1 MLILGEEASAPD
13 VWRLVYYDPVTE
25 TVPENGVVD
34 LTALVA
40 TVGVDI
46 YRFSYPVA
54 TSEYVFV
61 YGAENFGGD
70 SGVVLSADG
79 FSVVH
84 NADYVLAA
92 FTTAPPGNHR
102 TIVVADGKL
111 VFISAGTITVFSL
124 PDLNLVQTFDMS
136 SIDGALPDGVSG
148 VNAAGGKVLYS
159 IPGSKRTVLYDVPT
173 NTVSTFAYTAIQS
186 RTVASFINVA
196 GIERVGVFATQLSE
210 PIAVRSASDL
220 TSVGATGTPNANAQ
234 SMMFQRTAGFLG
246 SPDGS
251 NEVIVG
257 AYGGRGAGGSTTG
270 NYDLDYYPDVFTTS
284 TNYRVNDTAGTD
296 LFPYSVHLHR
306 ATGKLISVENAES
319 ELNISATDLVG
330 QTMQVRPP
338 AVAVTGLTNRV
349 SDFFMSSYD
358 AFVLTSTQ
366 QTYWLDVTD
375 PENWDTVASSPYFQ
389 WDGSVWVFGDEGGT
403 PEGAELRTAAP
414 LVGLVPLRLR
424 LTLGPKIS
432 QFGTSDYVKLYAE
445 GGVSSNRATFF
456 GRGWLPY
463 DEAALEHVFT
473 SDEFVYPAYVESLEA
488 GTGLFMSNNSYEL
501 VELRKIEVLVTG
513 APIPDEFWTAFNQT
527 QEILVP
533 LSDVE

>member
-148 VNAAGGKVLYS
+148 VNAAGAKS
-159 IPGSKRTVLYDVPT
+159 
-173 NTVSTFAYTAIQS
+173 YTAYRARSGLFCTTCLQ
-186 RTVASFINVA
+186 
-196 GIERVGVFATQLSE
+196 TQCRLL
-210 PIAVRSASDL
+210 PTR
-220 TSVGATGTPNANAQ
+220 
-234 SMMFQRTAGFLG
+234 
-246 SPDGS
+246 
-251 NEVIVG
+251 
-257 AYGGRGAGGSTTG
+257 
-270 NYDLDYYPDVFTTS
+270 
-284 TNYRVNDTAGTD
+284 
-296 LFPYSVHLHR
+296 LF
-306 ATGKLISVENAES
+306 K
-319 ELNISATDLVG
+319 
-330 QTMQVRPP
+330 
-338 AVAVTGLTNRV
+338 
-349 SDFFMSSYD
+349 
-358 AFVLTSTQ
+358 
-366 QTYWLDVTD
+366 
-375 PENWDTVASSPYFQ
+375 
-389 WDGSVWVFGDEGGT
+389 
-403 PEGAELRTAAP
+403 
-414 LVGLVPLRLR
+414 VGLWRHL
-424 LTLGPKIS
+424 LTWR
-432 QFGTSDYVKLYAE
+432 V
-445 GGVSSNRATFF
+445 
-456 GRGWLPY
+456 
-463 DEAALEHVFT
+463 
-473 SDEFVYPAYVESLEA
+473 
-488 GTGLFMSNNSYEL
+488 
-501 VELRKIEVLVTG
+501 
-513 APIPDEFWTAFNQT
+513 
-527 QEILVP
+527 
-533 LSDVE
+533 